1 MAEIFHIFGK
11 PDGTRYNLILV
22 RYFQQY
28 VGVDIINGDL
38 YFIWNKLQVP
48 VMDIGYCNDT
58 MIYDYQWHRS
68 MVEPEKSHVQ
78 APILDYNYDKPYL

>member
-1 MAEIFHIFGK
+1 MAENFHTFGK

-48 VMDIGYCNDT
+48 VMDIGYCNNT
-58 MIYDYQWHRS
+58 MIDVYKWNREMGEIYEYHFQ
-68 MVEPEKSHVQ
+68 EKCC
-78 APILDYNYDKPYL
+78 I